1 MKSNQKG
8 NHLYA
13 YKDTIRRL
21 FLLTLFSFL
30 IVESYAQNKT
40 ISGTVTDFT
49 GEPVI
54 GASVLV
60 NGTTNGT
67 ITDLNGK
74 FSLSNVPTK
83 GTITITYIGYKK
95 QEVSVA
101 GNTNFKITLQ
111 EDTETL
117 DEVVVVGYG
126 VQKKSDVTGAMARIG
141 EKELKAMPVRNALEG
156 MQGKTAGVDITS
168 SQRPGEV
175 GNINIRGQRSI
186 NAEQGPLYVVDGMVI
201 QNGGIENINPSD
213 IEAIDILKD
222 ASATAIYGSRGANGV
237 ILVTTKK
244 GKEGKVT
251 LNYSGTVTFETLHDV
266 TEMMSAAEWLDYAR
280 LAKYNA
286 GSYASATP
294 TYEADKAAFGSVTA
308 SWKNIEKAWVNGVYD
323 PSLVGSYDW
332 ASHGKQTGIT
342 HEHTLSASGGSD
354 KFQGYASF
362 GYLDQKGTQPG
373 QAYERYTLKTSF
385 DVTPVNWFKMGSSI
399 NASYSTQDYGYS
411 FSKSVTG
418 SGDFYS
424 ALRSMIPWTV
434 PYDENG
440 EYVRYPSGD
449 VNIINPI
456 RELDYNTNQ
465 RRTFRASASLY
476 SQIDFGKIWKPLEGL
491 SYRLQFGPEFQFYTL
506 GVANAADGINGDGNN
521 GAQYKNEQKRAWTL
535 DNLIYYNKALGQHN
549 LGMTLMQS
557 ASAYHYEMGDMRA
570 TNVAS
575 SDELW
580 YNIGSAGTLNSF
592 GTGLTETQMASY
604 MIRLNY
610 GYKDKYLLTASMRWD
625 GASQLAEG
633 HKWASFPSAAIA
645 WRMDQEDF
653 LKDISWLNQL
663 KLRIGMGVTGNA
675 AIKAY
680 ATKGAIT
687 GLYYNCY
694 ANVGKTSG
702 YGIDLQV
709 NAIPIQTKDF
719 SWSTTLTWSMDRN
732 RIDELS
738 NGRTEDVNNKWFVG
752 EEIGVYY
759 DWVYDGIWKT
769 EEAEEA
775 AKYGRKPGQIKVKDL
790 NNDDT
795 IDANDDKKIVGHTRP
810 RWTGGWSNTFSY
822 KNFELS
828 FFILSRWG
836 FTVPQGAV
844 TLDGRYMQRK
854 IDYWV
859 AGTNENAKYY
869 SPGSNGEG
877 ADAFNSAMNYQ
888 DGSYIKVRNISLG
901 YNFTPQQLKNLGIN
915 NLKLYV
921 QAMNPFNIYKAC
933 DFLDTDLV
941 NYDNNTKTFGSPTT
955 LKSFVIGVNIGF

>member
-1 MKSNQKG
+1 MKSNKKG

-74 FSLSNVPTK
+74 FSLSNVPMK

-101 GNTNFKITLQ
+101 GNTNFQITLQ

-126 VQKKSDVTGAMARIG
+126 VQKKSDVTGAMARVG

-213 IEAIDILKD
+213 IESIDILKD

-266 TEMMSAAEWLDYAR
+266 TKMMSASEWLDYAR

-294 TYEADKAAFGSVTA
+294 TYEADKAAFGSVTS
-308 SWKNIEKAWVNGVYD
+308 SWQNIEKAWVNGVYD

-332 ASHGKQTGIT
+332 TSHGKQTGIT

-385 DVTPVNWFKMGSSI
+385 DVTPVDWFKMGSSI

-424 ALRSMIPWTV
+424 ALRGMIPWTV

-521 GAQYKNEQKRAWTL
+521 GAQYKNEQKRA
-535 DNLIYYNKALGQHN
+535 
-549 LGMTLMQS
+549 
-557 ASAYHYEMGDMRA
+557 
-570 TNVAS
+570 
-575 SDELW
+575 
-580 YNIGSAGTLNSF
+580 
-592 GTGLTETQMASY
+592 
-604 MIRLNY
+604 
-610 GYKDKYLLTASMRWD
+610 
-625 GASQLAEG
+625 
-633 HKWASFPSAAIA
+633 
-645 WRMDQEDF
+645 
-653 LKDISWLNQL
+653 
-663 KLRIGMGVTGNA
+663 
-675 AIKAY
+675 
-680 ATKGAIT
+680 
-687 GLYYNCY
+687 
-694 ANVGKTSG
+694 
-702 YGIDLQV
+702 
-709 NAIPIQTKDF
+709 
-719 SWSTTLTWSMDRN
+719 
-732 RIDELS
+732 
-738 NGRTEDVNNKWFVG
+738 
-752 EEIGVYY
+752 
-759 DWVYDGIWKT
+759 
-769 EEAEEA
+769 
-775 AKYGRKPGQIKVKDL
+775 
-790 NNDDT
+790 
-795 IDANDDKKIVGHTRP
+795 
-810 RWTGGWSNTFSY
+810 
-822 KNFELS
+822 
-828 FFILSRWG
+828 
-836 FTVPQGAV
+836 
-844 TLDGRYMQRK
+844 
-854 IDYWV
+854 
-859 AGTNENAKYY
+859 
-869 SPGSNGEG
+869 
-877 ADAFNSAMNYQ
+877 
-888 DGSYIKVRNISLG
+888 
-901 YNFTPQQLKNLGIN
+901 
-915 NLKLYV
+915 
-921 QAMNPFNIYKAC
+921 
-933 DFLDTDLV
+933 
-941 NYDNNTKTFGSPTT
+941 
-955 LKSFVIGVNIGF
+955 

>member
-1 MKSNQKG
+1 MKSNKKG

-74 FSLSNVPTK
+74 FSLSNVPIK

-126 VQKKSDVTGAMARIG
+126 VQKKSDVTGAMARVG

-449 VNIINPI
+449 LNIINHI
-456 RELDYNTNQ
+456 R
-465 RRTFRASASLY
+465 
-476 SQIDFGKIWKPLEGL
+476 
-491 SYRLQFGPEFQFYTL
+491 
-506 GVANAADGINGDGNN
+506 
-521 GAQYKNEQKRAWTL
+521 
-535 DNLIYYNKALGQHN
+535 
-549 LGMTLMQS
+549 
-557 ASAYHYEMGDMRA
+557 
-570 TNVAS
+570 
-575 SDELW
+575 
-580 YNIGSAGTLNSF
+580 
-592 GTGLTETQMASY
+592 
-604 MIRLNY
+604 
-610 GYKDKYLLTASMRWD
+610 
-625 GASQLAEG
+625 
-633 HKWASFPSAAIA
+633 
-645 WRMDQEDF
+645 
-653 LKDISWLNQL
+653 
-663 KLRIGMGVTGNA
+663 
-675 AIKAY
+675 
-680 ATKGAIT
+680 
-687 GLYYNCY
+687 
-694 ANVGKTSG
+694 
-702 YGIDLQV
+702 
-709 NAIPIQTKDF
+709 
-719 SWSTTLTWSMDRN
+719 
-732 RIDELS
+732 
-738 NGRTEDVNNKWFVG
+738 
-752 EEIGVYY
+752 
-759 DWVYDGIWKT
+759 
-769 EEAEEA
+769 
-775 AKYGRKPGQIKVKDL
+775 
-790 NNDDT
+790 
-795 IDANDDKKIVGHTRP
+795 
-810 RWTGGWSNTFSY
+810 
-822 KNFELS
+822 
-828 FFILSRWG
+828 
-836 FTVPQGAV
+836 
-844 TLDGRYMQRK
+844 
-854 IDYWV
+854 
-859 AGTNENAKYY
+859 
-869 SPGSNGEG
+869 
-877 ADAFNSAMNYQ
+877 
-888 DGSYIKVRNISLG
+888 
-901 YNFTPQQLKNLGIN
+901 
-915 NLKLYV
+915 
-921 QAMNPFNIYKAC
+921 
-933 DFLDTDLV
+933 
-941 NYDNNTKTFGSPTT
+941 
-955 LKSFVIGVNIGF
+955 